1 MNKIKLKGQLKTYM
15 RWPIYLT
22 LLLIAMNIWI
32 YVLDQK
38 AGFLMSIFIVIYAL
52 IASLLYFYNKPVIF
66 NELVA
71 FATHYGQVQKTLLKE
86 MTIAYGILDMDGKII
101 WMNKAF
107 SEAVGPDVKTGKS
120 IMAVFGEISKEMV
133 VDGEELQNIPVV
145 RGESHYN
152 VELQKVRIDS
162 LVAKSDL
169 VELPEQEEYLIAAYL
184 FDETEVHKYKT
195 EYEEQRMVAGLIYI
209 DNYEEALESVEEV
222 RRSLLTALIERKI
235 NKYISGID
243 GIVKRMEKDKYFIA
257 IKQKYV
263 AKLKQEKFDLLDEVK
278 NVNIGNEMAVT
289 LSIGLGVGGS
299 TYGQNYEYA
308 RIAIDLAL
316 GRGGDQ
322 AVVKEGDQIYY
333 YGGKSKQ
340 VEKNTRVKARV
351 KAHALREFMSSTE
364 RVVVMG
370 HKIGDVDSFGAAIG
384 IYRAAKVLDKKAY
397 IVINDITVSV
407 RPLMEM
413 FLNSDD
419 YEDDMFINGDEAID
433 LVDNNT
439 TLVVVDVNKPS
450 YTECE
455 ALLNLTK
462 TIVVLDHHR
471 QSSEVIEG
479 AVLSYIEPYAS
490 STCEMVAEVLQ
501 YFDDVVKIGHMEA
514 DCMYSGM
521 MIDTN
526 NFMTKTGVRTFE
538 AAAFLRRCGADITR
552 VRKMFR
558 DDMESYRTKA
568 EAVRQAEVYRD
579 YFAISVCPSDIVD
592 SPTIVGAQAANEL
605 LNISGIKAS
614 FVLTEYNG
622 KIYVSARSIDE
633 VNVQIIME
641 RLGGG
646 GHMSTAGTQ
655 MTCEMPDAIK
665 KLKDTLDEMLEGGD
679 I

>member
-1 MNKIKLKGQLKTYM
+1 
-15 RWPIYLT
+15 
-22 LLLIAMNIWI
+22 
-32 YVLDQK
+32 
-38 AGFLMSIFIVIYAL
+38 MSIFIVIYAV
-52 IASLLYFYNKPVIF
+52 IAGVLYCYNKPLIF

-86 MTIAYGILDMDGKII
+86 MTIAYGLLDMDGRLI
-101 WMNKAF
+101 WMNEAF
-107 SEAVGPDVKTGKS
+107 AGAIGHDVKIGKS
-120 IMAVFGEISKEMV
+120 IMSLFNEITKEMV
-133 VDGEELQNIPVV
+133 VDGGELQNIPVV
-145 RGESHYN
+145 RDESHYS
-152 VELQKVRIDS
+152 VRLQRVWIKD
-162 LVAKSDL
+162 LVAKSEL

-184 FDETEVHKYKT
+184 FDETEIHKYKT
-195 EYEEQRMVAGLIYI
+195 EYEEQKLVAGLIYI
-209 DNYEEALESVEEV
+209 DNYDEALESVEEV
-222 RRSLLTALIERKI
+222 RQSLLTALIERKI

-243 GIVKRMEKDKYFIA
+243 GIVKKMEKDKYFIA

-263 AKLKQEKFDLLDEVK
+263 EKLKQEKFELLEEVK

-289 LSIGLGVGGS
+289 LSIGLGVGGD

-322 AVVKEGDQIYY
+322 AVVKEGEQVSY
-333 YGGKSKQ
+333 YGGKSRQ

-351 KAHALREFMSSTE
+351 KAQALREFMSNTE

-370 HKIGDVDSFGAAIG
+370 HKLGDADSFGAAIG
-384 IYRAAKVLDKKAY
+384 IYRAAKMLEKKAY
-397 IVINDITVSV
+397 IVINDITMSV
-407 RPLMEM
+407 RPLMDL
-413 FLNSDD
+413 FNGSSD
-419 YEDDMFINGDEAID
+419 YEEDMFIDSGEAID
-433 LVDNNT
+433 LMDNNT
-439 TLVVVDVNKPS
+439 TLVVVDVNRPS
-450 YTECE
+450 YTECPE
-455 ALLNLTK
+455 LLKLTD

-471 QSSEVIEG
+471 QGSEVIEG

-501 YFDDVVKIGHMEA
+501 YFDDMVKISHIEA
-514 DCMYSGM
+514 DCMYSGI

-552 VRKMFR
+552 VRKLFR
-558 DDMESYRTKA
+558 DDMAASRTKA
-568 EAVRQAEVYRD
+568 EVVRQAELYRD
-579 YFAISVCPSDIVD
+579 CFALSVCPGDLVE
-592 SPTIVGAQAANEL
+592 SPTIIGAQAANEL
-605 LNISGIKAS
+605 LDIYGIKAS
-614 FVLTEYNG
+614 FVLTEYNN

-646 GHMSTAGTQ
+646 GHMSTAGCQ
-655 MTCEMPDAIK
+655 LECPMPEAINK
-665 KLKDTLDEMLEGGD
+665 VKTTLDEMLEGGD